1 MVARCAFQRLTGH
14 GGVPRRRKK
23 KDKGRKGRVDEGRFG
38 NLRTNAPRMAVWPG
52 ANLIEAAEQ
61 NCLRRMAGAEQ
72 RQTGDAVT
80 CMHAG
85 RC

>member
-1 MVARCAFQRLTGH
+1 M
-14 GGVPRRRKK
+14 
-23 KDKGRKGRVDEGRFG
+23 DEGRFG

-61 NCLRRMAGAEQ
+61 NCLRRMAGAQQ
-72 RQTGDAVT
+72 RQTGDAVA